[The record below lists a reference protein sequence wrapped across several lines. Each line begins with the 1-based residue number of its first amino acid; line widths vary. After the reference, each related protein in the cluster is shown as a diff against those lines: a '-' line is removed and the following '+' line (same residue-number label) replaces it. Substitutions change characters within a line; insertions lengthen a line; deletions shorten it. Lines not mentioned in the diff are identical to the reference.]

1 MAPERRALLLNALPP
16 PFPSPAGIPGPFAVG
31 TPGAS
36 PIGNAG
42 PLPVGTPGASAVGT
56 SARAPAQSAGERGAA
71 ASTGQPGPGERPL
84 RRVDFVL
91 EPFRQPSNARAAW
104 QLLCTL
110 GPVAGLWWVVS
121 WLGQAHLPLPGL
133 ALALA
138 PVLAL
143 LVLFSARTFSLMHDC
158 GHDSLFR
165 SRWLNRVAGFL
176 LGVLNAIP
184 QHPWSRGHAFHHRHN
199 GNWERY
205 RGPSA
210 LVTLEHYRSLPPQ
223 RRWLYAALRQPL
235 MLLPGGFFYLVIKPR
250 LALLL
255 GSGEFVI
262 ATSRSLAAAVAERG
276 WRGLAELPALV
287 RQHRSSFWYTS
298 GELADLVANNVLVLT
313 SWLLMA
319 NWLGAGLFWSCYAL
333 VMGFSAAIFI
343 CIFFVQH
350 NYADTYAH
358 GSADWDYLRGAVEGS
373 SNLELPPILHWF
385 SADIGFHSIHHL
397 CERIP
402 NYRLRA
408 CHQRN
413 AHLLRA
419 SRRLRLVDIP
429 GCFAYILWDN
439 VNNRL
444 VTLSEG
450 EAGVAAG

>member
-1 MAPERRALLLNALPP
+1 MAPERRAVLLNANPP
-16 PFPSPAGIPGPFAVG
+16 PFPLPAGSPSPSPAWSSSRPASESADDHDAVA
-31 TPGAS
+31 P
-36 PIGNAG
+36 AG
-42 PLPVGTPGASAVGT
+42 PPEA
-56 SARAPAQSAGERGAA
+56 
-71 ASTGQPGPGERPL
+71 RPL
-84 RRVDFVL
+84 QRRDFIL
-91 EPFRQPSNARAAW
+91 EPFRQPSNGRAVW
-104 QLLCTL
+104 QLLTTL
-110 GPVAGLWWVVS
+110 MPVAGLWWLVA
-121 WLGQAHLPLPGL
+121 WIGQAELGPARLVL
-133 ALALA
+133 ALG

-158 GHDSLFR
+158 GHDALFR
-165 SRWLNRVAGFL
+165 SRWLNRFTGFW

-210 LVTLEHYRSLPPQ
+210 LVTVEHYLGLPPLQ
-223 RRWLYAALRQPL
+223 RWFYGFLRQPL

-262 ATSRSLAAAVAERG
+262 ATARALLGAIGQRG

-287 RQHRSSFWYTS
+287 RQHRSSYWYTS
-298 GELADLVANNVLVLT
+298 GELADLVANNVLVIC
-313 SWLLMA
+313 SWLLMSH
-319 NWLGAGLFWSCYAL
+319 WLGAGLFWSCYAL

-350 NYADTYAH
+350 NFADTYAH
-358 GSADWDYLRGAVEGS
+358 GSADWNYLLGAVEGS
-373 SNLELPPILHWF
+373 SNLELPRILHWF

-408 CHQRN
+408 CHERN
-413 AHLLRA
+413 AHLLSK
-419 SRRLRLVDIP
+419 SRRLRLADIP

-444 VTLSEG
+444 ATLAEA
-450 EAGVAAG
+450 EAGAC

>member
-1 MAPERRALLLNALPP
+1 MAPERRAVLLNANPP
-16 PFPSPAGIPGPFAVG
+16 PFPLPAGSPSPSPARSSPRPASESVDDLVAV
-31 TPGAS
+31 
-36 PIGNAG
+36 
-42 PLPVGTPGASAVGT
+42 
-56 SARAPAQSAGERGAA
+56 
-71 ASTGQPGPGERPL
+71 ASTGPPEVRPL
-84 RRVDFVL
+84 QRRDFLL
-91 EPFRQPSNARAAW
+91 EPFRQPSNARAVW
-104 QLLCTL
+104 QLLTTL
-110 GPVAGLWWVVS
+110 VPVAGLWWLVA
-121 WLGQAHLPLPGL
+121 WIGQAELGPARLVL
-133 ALALA
+133 ALG

-158 GHDSLFR
+158 GHDALFR
-165 SRWLNRVAGFL
+165 SRWLNRFTGFG

-210 LVTLEHYRSLPPQ
+210 LVTVEYYRGLPPLQ
-223 RRWLYAALRQPL
+223 RWFYGFLRQPL

-255 GSGEFVI
+255 GSVEFVI
-262 ATSRSLAAAVAERG
+262 ATARALLDAIGKRG
-276 WRGLAELPALV
+276 WRGLGELPALV
-287 RQHRSSFWYTS
+287 RQHRSSYWYTA
-298 GELADLVANNVLVLT
+298 GELADLVANNVLVIC

-319 NWLGAGLFWSCYAL
+319 HWLGAGLFWSCYAL

-350 NYADTYAH
+350 NFAGTYAH
-358 GSADWDYLRGAVEGS
+358 GSADWNYLLGAVEGS
-373 SNLELPPILHWF
+373 SNLELPRILHWF

-408 CHQRN
+408 CHERN
-413 AHLLRA
+413 AHLLSP
-419 SRRLRLVDIP
+419 SRRLRLADIP

-444 VTLSEG
+444 VTLA
-450 EAGVAAG
+450 EAEAAAG

>member
-1 MAPERRALLLNALPP
+1 VAPERRAFLLNATPS
-16 PFPSPAGIPGPFAVG
+16 PFPLPAGSPGPSWSGGPVQSLSSAPLAPSGGLPCQEASEAACDSGSGPFA
-31 TPGAS
+31 S
-36 PIGNAG
+36 
-42 PLPVGTPGASAVGT
+42 SA
-56 SARAPAQSAGERGAA
+56 
-71 ASTGQPGPGERPL
+71 QPENRPL
-84 RRVDFVL
+84 RRRDFVL

-104 QLLCTL
+104 QLLTTL
-110 GPVAGLWWVVS
+110 APTAALWGLVA
-121 WLGQAHLPLPGL
+121 WLGQAQLGPLRL
-133 ALALA
+133 VVALF

-165 SRWLNRVAGFL
+165 SRWLNRLAGFL

-210 LVTLEHYRSLPPQ
+210 LVTLEHYRGLSPL
-223 RRWLYAALRQPL
+223 RRWLYGFLRQPL

-255 GSGEFVI
+255 GSAEFLI
-262 ATSRSLAAAVAERG
+262 ATSRALWAALAARG
-276 WRGLAELPALV
+276 WRALGELPNLV
-287 RQHRSSFWYTS
+287 RQHRSSSWYTR
-298 GELADLVANNVLVLT
+298 GELADLVANNLLVLG
-313 SWLLMA
+313 SWFLMA
-319 NWLGAGLFWSCYAL
+319 HWLGAGLFWSCYAL
-333 VMGFSAAIFI
+333 VMGFSAALFI

-350 NYADTYAH
+350 NFANTYAH
-358 GSADWDYLRGAVEGS
+358 GSADWNYLRGAVEGS
-373 SNLELPPILHWF
+373 SNLELPALLHWF

-408 CHQRN
+408 CHERN
-413 AHLLRA
+413 AHLLSA
-419 SRRLRLVDIP
+419 SRRLRLADIP

-439 VNNRL
+439 TNNRL
-444 VTLSEG
+444 ITVA
-450 EAGVAAG
+450 EAEAELAVA